1 MCDRSHLKAESR
13 IRELRGLRDALELDA
28 IRAGTSKPPQADAM
42 TDWIDWPA
50 RTNDTRGN

>member
-1 MCDRSHLKAESR
+1 MCCDRSRLIAEPR
-13 IRELRGLRDALELDA
+13 IKELRALRDAVFDELDA

-50 RTNDTRGN
+50 DE